1 MRHRSPDNEQAI
13 RKAETPKTCNY
24 RTRGCRAW
32 NKEINY
38 RDSSESA
45 TAEESADI
53 RGGKKQLITEMLVN
67 VQMKRMLMKI

>member
-1 MRHRSPDNEQAI
+1 MRHRSRDNQQAI

-38 RDSSESA
+38 RDSSQSA
-45 TAEESADI
+45 TAEESADV
-53 RGGKKQLITEMLVN
+53 RGEKNTINYRDASECGNEKNADEI
-67 VQMKRMLMKI
+67 